1 MSESKLNVQTLI
13 AAIVISVILSVSVSY
28 MIIPSGT
35 GELGSQGP
43 IGETGPPGPK
53 GEEGDTGPQGL
64 TGLQGPQGTDGSQGP
79 QGLIGPEGPPGPPG
93 EAYSYEEF
101 LEYISEELDT
111 VKTWTGSA
119 DRKTEL
125 FYIPVNQIKIT
136 WSLVTQQYSGFTLWL
151 YEEGD
156 EYYTEGWLSLD
167 DQPQGET
174 YAYITPGYY
183 YLEFSVLNCQ
193 YTVTVETVTR

>member
-1 MSESKLNVQTLI
+1 MSESRLNVQTLI

-35 GELGSQGP
+35 GELGPQGP
-43 IGETGPPGPK
+43 IGEPGPPGPK
-53 GEEGDTGPQGL
+53 GEKGDTGPQGP
-64 TGLQGPQGTDGSQGP
+64 QGPA
-79 QGLIGPEGPPGPPG
+79 GPEGPLGPPG
-93 EAYSYEEF
+93 ESYSYEEF
-101 LEYISEELDT
+101 LEYISEELET

-125 FYIPVNQIKIT
+125 FYVPVNQIKIT
-136 WSLVTQQYSGFTLWL
+136 WSLKTQQYASFSISL

-156 EYYTEGWLSLD
+156 EFYTDFWMSLE

-174 YAYITPGYY
+174 YTYITPGYY

-193 YTVTVETVTR
+193 YTVTVETVTK